1 MSHADQ
7 RGFTLLEVLCA
18 VAILATAM
26 SVILGT
32 FTVCVRA
39 WTRGEEALDDL
50 HHGDYV
56 MEQLV
61 SALRSAAWFGTSPG
75 KYGFHLEDR
84 GGDYPQD
91 MISWV
96 TSGTAF
102 LPQGSE
108 LAHGLHR
115 LTVSIEDNEDGDDAV
130 AIRSFPHLADLK
142 DDESEPWFVS
152 SVVKGLNC
160 RIYNVEDE
168 DWEDDWEDTNA
179 IPQIVEITLYMD
191 PLERYGDPIT
201 IKRMVQIP
209 VAGAVEKR
217 VLTTQPAGQPP
228 DGAMP
233 RTRKIVR

>member
-1 MSHADQ
+1 LNRDNQ
-7 RGFTLLEVLCA
+7 RGFTLIEVLCA

-32 FTVCVRA
+32 FTVTVRA
-39 WTRGEEALDDL
+39 WERGEEALEDL

-61 SALRSAAWFGTSPG
+61 SAMRSAAWFGTSPG

-84 GGDYPQD
+84 GEND

-102 LPQGSE
+102 LPQESE

-115 LTVSIEDNEDGDDAV
+115 LTVSIEDNEDGDRAV
-130 AIRSFPHLADLK
+130 AIRSFPHLADLE
-142 DDESEPWFVS
+142 DDETEPWFVS
-152 SVVKGLNC
+152 SVVNGLNC
-160 RIYNVEDE
+160 RIYNIDDE

-179 IPQIVEITLYMD
+179 IPSIVEITLFMD
-191 PLERYGDPIT
+191 PLEDGGDPVT

-209 VAGAVEKR
+209 VAPAVEKR
-217 VLTTQPAGQPP
+217 VLTTQPAETAVPEAGVAQ
-228 DGAMP
+228 
-233 RTRKIVR
+233 